1 LAKDVDL
8 RPEGDIMDDKSLT
21 DQIYQELVDGL
32 RTEEEYKHLRAK
44 YDANKGPFYNA
55 LGRLYHD
62 MWPKVQEF
70 NEVQTKLDQAG
81 LQLDSLDRQIKEAE
95 GSLAPLEDRRNALN
109 EQIDT
114 LETKLTEKSELLGH
128 AGELGKL
135 GFDIERL
142 RQLKDALT
150 EIGAKSGLKGKEA
163 VAKFFDDLKDYEAVL
178 EAKALLEGL
187 QTQIETKKL
196 QAENWKAKEETLRR
210 NHDDL
215 AEAIGAVDALLKR
228 GVKAEQIVSWN
239 GIVIKLG
246 GPEELQDKLGQYK
259 SMSEL
264 LNARKEEAE
273 AYRLRLTKA
282 QSQLE
287 TLEKERAR
295 IEARIDALKVAGI
308 KQLEAMAEA
317 TAKQLKAVAASEI
330 KEAQDVAR
338 EIRSEFATFLTQL
351 DRLSEK
357 SVHLGEELERSKQE
371 LQRYEGVR
379 NALESHAVAMEE
391 AK

>member
-1 LAKDVDL
+1 
-8 RPEGDIMDDKSLT
+8 MDDKSLT

-259 SMSEL
+259 SMSQL
-264 LNARKEEAE
+264 LNARKEEVE
-273 AYRLRLTKA
+273 AYGLRLTKA
-282 QSQLE
+282 QNQLE
-287 TLEKERAR
+287 TLEKEKAR
-295 IEARIDALKVAGI
+295 IEGAIEALREAGL
-308 KQLEAMAEA
+308 KEVKATTEAIE
-317 TAKQLKAVAASEI
+317 KQLKALVTKEIGEIQAVGREVRGQFNSRFVQYDELLEGISQASQ
-330 KEAQDVAR
+330 K
-338 EIRSEFATFLTQL
+338 
-351 DRLSEK
+351 
-357 SVHLGEELERSKQE
+357 LERLKQE
-371 LQRYEGVR
+371 LQKYE
-379 NALESHAVAMEE
+379 ALKETLQSHAVASE
-391 AK
+391 AIK